1 MAKMN
6 GIYKCN
12 ICGNIIE
19 VVSEGAGELSC
30 CNQAME
36 LLEAKESGEGGAK
49 HIPLISKEDDKIVV
63 KVGEVQHPMETEHH
77 ITFVELKIGN
87 QIYRETLVGDEPKA
101 VFDIN
106 AEIEDIEAIEYCNL
120 HGLWKS

>member
-36 LLEAKESGEGGAK
+36 LLEAKESGEGGVK

-63 KVGEVQHPMETEHH
+63 KV
-77 ITFVELKIGN
+77 
-87 QIYRETLVGDEPKA
+87 
-101 VFDIN
+101 
-106 AEIEDIEAIEYCNL
+106 C
-120 HGLWKS
+120 